1 MESKINCEASASF
14 SVSPVVKDPN
24 GTSTGT
30 VHHEMD
36 IDTHTPTSA
45 SISVSPV
52 VKDPS
57 GTSTETVHH
66 EMEVDTHTPTSASI
80 SVSPVDKD
88 PNGTFTETVHHE
100 MDVDTHT
107 PASAGVRSEVSVTQ
121 CPPMTRPNV
130 PFSLIHI
137 WEDHYTPNDTSNLT
151 DPRPLETPDNVL
163 AVPSFLLR
171 EFLSLLTERRVF
183 RAVPEVSSTVTAE
196 HRSSDASNTST
207 RPKSGSA
214 TRSVLRF
221 VPRTRLSPILEE
233 SPEAPSKSPVLDY
246 LIKARQD
253 SISGSRTDTSE
264 IEMVARAPS
273 PGSGSAQRAIRDPM
287 TAAATPAVLRESPS
301 STVQSLQNLAA
312 NTPCKTKV
320 DLEFSRLM
328 SESIDKEN
336 ERKAA
341 EPESDDEIP
350 HRPSQRVRPNG
361 PAIKKMAL
369 QSQVSRPA
377 HELRMRLRSQETQN
391 YDAEGNLVLSNPNA
405 GRLLSNLI
413 ELKEPFDSDD
423 EGLPMLPPPQR
434 NRTPGQ
440 ASPLQQPTGSTEA
453 SQAWTED
460 AAVSQPTT
468 ELVNHDEQAAAN
480 ETSSP
485 QSSPEI
491 GNSQLIVTSPSA
503 TPPAETLPA
512 ETPRNRG
519 WGLGS
524 LFSSARSVSRF
535 IPGFGHST
543 PAQFRE
549 ALPVV
554 DTSAITMISN
564 SPQLALPAPENATTP
579 FIPQVSRATNDSQT
593 EPRHNAP
600 ATAGPARG
608 AQTAPRKTFKPR
620 REMKEQAA
628 KAAMK
633 SDMRTQADETA
644 GREEMREKA
653 EKATKPGQ
661 KRKRAPSPDSIPNPP
676 GCSYGMDLDYFLY
689 SSSSDEE
696 VEENVDTPI
705 RKGKE
710 RMIDGVEQPRSKRV
724 KVNEERNES
733 VAATYLEEPNL
744 SLSAEH
750 SPRGRTSYRF
760 DPPSSNEVIGDP
772 HRARPY
778 TGTMF
783 ALPSSKGP
791 IYHGGNVFEQ
801 ADSTKKAAEHA
812 SAYKSG
818 LDEYIPTPSRTF
830 TVPYGS
836 DSEDD
841 DDDEEDQ
848 PELET
853 SRSVANKEVGT
864 TTPKRVGGL
873 DEGSIALLDKF
884 FGAPKDATPAA
895 KPAVSSSPQAP
906 SRPSS
911 SNGTLPASSSAAD
924 TEALARARSQAL
936 KYTPKQPSGLRAQ
949 SRLSNSIVGSDVG
962 DKAHEVIGG
971 LETSA
976 ADRNSIYA
984 DEGQQGDS
992 RHVGLQDNAIVWN
1005 GNQKEQQGRAGMTV
1019 REAGQQPSGGAMN
1032 GMDGEV
1038 RAALDAI
1045 PESDLMH
1052 FNFPRMRTYA
1062 EQGIL
1067 EPEVEASMDVN
1078 WTEQDTARA
1087 EQAFPIMFNA
1097 WKAEQQFM
1105 ETSIGSPV

>member
-1 MESKINCEASASF
+1 
-14 SVSPVVKDPN
+14 
-24 GTSTGT
+24 
-30 VHHEMD
+30 
-36 IDTHTPTSA
+36 
-45 SISVSPV
+45 
-52 VKDPS
+52 
-57 GTSTETVHH
+57 
-66 EMEVDTHTPTSASI
+66 
-80 SVSPVDKD
+80 
-88 PNGTFTETVHHE
+88 
-100 MDVDTHT
+100 MDVDSHT
-107 PASAGVRSEVSVTQ
+107 PASAVVHSEVSVTQ
-121 CPPMTRPNV
+121 FPPMTRPNV

-137 WEDHYTPNDTSNLT
+137 WQDHYTPDDTSNLT
-151 DPRPLETPDNVL
+151 DPRPLEPPDNVL

-171 EFLSLLTERRVF
+171 EFLSVLTERRVF

-233 SPEAPSKSPVLDY
+233 SPEVPSKSPVLDY
-246 LIKARQD
+246 LIKAHQD
-253 SISGSRTDTSE
+253 SISGSRTDIPE
-264 IEMVARAPS
+264 IEMEARAPS
-273 PGSGSAQRAIRDPM
+273 PGSGSAQRAITDPM

-301 STVQSLQNLAA
+301 STMQNLQNLAA

-320 DLEFSRLM
+320 DLEFNRLM

-341 EPESDDEIP
+341 EPDSDDEIP
-350 HRPSQRVRPNG
+350 HRPSQRVRANG

-369 QSQVSRPA
+369 QSLVTRPA

-405 GRLLSNLI
+405 GRLLSNLV
-413 ELKEPFDSDD
+413 EPKEPFDSDD
-423 EGLPMLPPPQR
+423 EGLPMPPPPQR
-434 NRTPGQ
+434 NRTTRQ
-440 ASPLQQPTGSTEA
+440 ASPPQQPTGSTEA
-453 SQAWTED
+453 SQAFTEG

-468 ELVNHDEQAAAN
+468 ELVNHDEQAAAD

-503 TPPAETLPA
+503 TPA
-512 ETPRNRG
+512 ETPRSHG

-543 PAQFRE
+543 PAQPRA

-554 DTSAITMISN
+554 GTSAITTTSN
-564 SPQLALPAPENATTP
+564 SPQVALPAPENATTP
-579 FIPQVSRATNDSQT
+579 FTPQVSRATNVSQT
-593 EPRHNAP
+593 EPRHNVP

-608 AQTAPRKTFKPR
+608 ARTAPRKTFKPR

-633 SDMRTQADETA
+633 SAMRTQADETA
-644 GREEMREKA
+644 GREEIREKA

-676 GCSYGMDLDYFLY
+676 GCSYGMDLDYFGY
-689 SSSSDEE
+689 YSSSDEE
-696 VEENVDTPI
+696 LEENVDTPI

-710 RMIDGVEQPRSKRV
+710 RVIDGVEQPRSKRA

-750 SPRGRTSYRF
+750 LPRGRTSYRF
-760 DPPSSNEVIGDP
+760 DPPSLNEVIGDP

-783 ALPSSKGP
+783 ALPSSKGS

-801 ADSTKKAAEHA
+801 ADSTKKAAERA

-818 LDEYIPTPSRTF
+818 LDEYSPTPSRTF

-848 PELET
+848 PEVET
-853 SRSVANKEVGT
+853 SKSVANKEVET

-873 DEGSIALLDKF
+873 DEGSIALLNKF
-884 FGAPKDATPAA
+884 FGAPKDATSAA
-895 KPAVSSSPQAP
+895 KSAISSSPQTP

-949 SRLSNSIVGSDVG
+949 SRLSNSTVGSDVG

-976 ADRNSIYA
+976 ADRNSVHA
-984 DEGQQGDS
+984 DEGQQGDN
-992 RHVGLQDNAIVWN
+992 RNVGLQDSAIVGN
-1005 GNQKEQQGRAGMTV
+1005 GNQKEQQGSAGMTA
-1019 REAGQQPSGGAMN
+1019 REGEQQPSGGAMN

-1045 PESDLMH
+1045 LESDLLP

-1078 WTEQDTARA
+1078 WTEEDTARA